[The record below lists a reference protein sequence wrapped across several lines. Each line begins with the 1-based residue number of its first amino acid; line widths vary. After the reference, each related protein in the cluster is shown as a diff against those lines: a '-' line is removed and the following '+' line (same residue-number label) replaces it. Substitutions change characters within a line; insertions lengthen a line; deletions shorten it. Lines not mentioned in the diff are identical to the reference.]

1 MEKINHFSFWRKIRF
16 TRKTAIITAVIVL
29 VIVAAGAYFASPS
42 TDAASAQ
49 PVLQTAKARTGDLLV
64 TASGAGTVVPA
75 AQVDL
80 GFRSSGVVT
89 VRVLKGNKLVHP
101 YIGQN
106 LALATTSSTRY
117 LYKSSATAI
126 PTAIALADLKV
137 GSSVSVNGVTAN
149 GVWTASRITV
159 GASLSCFP

>member
-1 MEKINHFSFWRKIRF
+1 MKKLFIVAMALLIALATVTPALATGGGGGKGPRGTI
-16 TRKTAIITAVIVL
+16 ALVGAITAV
-29 VIVAAGAYFASPS
+29 
-42 TDAASAQ
+42 D
-49 PVLQTAKARTGDLLV
+49 TA
-64 TASGAGTVVPA
+64 
-75 AQVDL
+75 
-80 GFRSSGVVT
+80 SGVVT

-126 PTAIALADLKV
+126 PTAIALADLRI
-137 GSSVSVNGVTAN
+137 GDPASVNGVAN
-149 GVWTASRITV
+149 GEWTASRITV

>member
-1 MEKINHFSFWRKIRF
+1 MKKLF
-16 TRKTAIITAVIVL
+16 
-29 VIVAAGAYFASPS
+29 IVAIALMIALATASPAL
-42 TDAASAQ
+42 AAGGGGGKGPRGTIAL
-49 PVLQTAKARTGDLLV
+49 VGTIAAVDTA
-64 TASGAGTVVPA
+64 
-75 AQVDL
+75 
-80 GFRSSGVVT
+80 SGVVT